1 MARTTLTKV
10 ATGGNF
16 PTIPL
21 TADSADIPMT
31 VADTSNFNQFLPTGN
46 ELVIAHNTGAS
57 TYTVTIT
64 SVAAGNNRT
73 GDITT
78 YSLAAGDYAVFG
90 PFRRE
95 GWMQSDGYV
104 YLQATNAAVK
114 FGIVTLSQ

>member
-10 ATGGNF
+10 TAGGNF
-16 PTIPL
+16 PVIPL

-31 VADTSNFNQFLPTGN
+31 AADTTNGNQYAPTGK
-46 ELVIAHNTGAS
+46 ELIIAHNSGAS

-78 YSLAAGDYAVFG
+78 YSMAAGDYAVFG
-90 PFRRE
+90 PFNRE
-95 GWMQSDGYV
+95 GWLQSDGFV
-104 YLQATNAAVK
+104 YLAASNTAVK
-114 FGIVTLSQ
+114 FGIITLPQ

>member
-10 ATGGNF
+10 SAGGNF
-16 PTIPL
+16 PVIPL

-31 VADTSNFNQFLPTGN
+31 AADVGNGNQFLPTGN

-64 SVAAGNNRT
+64 SIAAGNNRS

-78 YSLAAGDYAVFG
+78 YSMAAGDYAVFG

-95 GWMQSDGYV
+95 GWLQSDGYV
-104 YLQATNAAVK
+104 YLSASNTAVK
-114 FGIVTLSQ
+114 FGIVTLPQ